1 MKKTLHPID
10 FEHRRNQFFN
20 KIKKGVA
27 IFPSAPETIRNNDVH
42 HEYRQDSNF
51 YYLSGFEEA
60 NSILLFDSNSKTPFQ
75 MFVQPKDA
83 TKELW
88 EGKIIGPEGAK
99 KDYGADAAFA
109 SNDPKHF
116 DEAFVKALLEAEV
129 LYYRVGYNEEWDRR
143 IFSLMKKAI
152 RQLGRTGR
160 GFWPIH
166 DPNEILGEMRLIKTR
181 AEAERLEHAAN
192 ITAEAHVSAMR
203 IAKPGMF
210 EYEIEAALYHAFR
223 GQGAGRLGY
232 GSIVAGGS
240 NACVLHYVANNKKLG
255 DKDLLLIDAGAEFE
269 YYTADITR
277 CFPVGGQFTQEQ
289 KEIYSAVLKAQ
300 KSCVKM
306 ARPGKSMKDLH
317 HHAIEVLVEELKK
330 LKVLKGSTASLIKT
344 KAYLPYYPHGT
355 GHWLGM
361 DVHDTGRY
369 FSESYDTPRK
379 LEPGMVITIEP
390 GLYFGVGNKGPA
402 KYQGIGV
409 RIEDDVLITSSGNKV
424 LTTGAPKEIEEIET
438 LCNAN

>member
-1 MKKTLHPID
+1 MKKPLHPID
-10 FEHRRNQFFN
+10 FSHRRKQFLT

-27 IFPSAPETIRNNDVH
+27 VFPAAPEVIRNNDVH

-51 YYLSGFEEA
+51 FYLSGFEEP
-60 NSILLFDSNSKTPFQ
+60 NSILLFANQTKTPFQ
-75 MFVQPKDA
+75 MFVQPKDT

-99 KDYGADAAFA
+99 KHFGADAAF
-109 SNDPKHF
+109 SSSDPSLF
-116 DEAFVKALLEAEV
+116 NEAFVKALLEADV
-129 LYYRVGYNEEWDRR
+129 LYYRLGLNEDWDRR
-143 IFSLMKKAI
+143 IFSLMKKAV

-181 AEAERLEHAAN
+181 AEAERLERAAN
-192 ITAEAHVSAMR
+192 ITAEAHVSAMK

-240 NACVLHYVANNKKLG
+240 NACVLHYVANNKYLE
-255 DKDLLLIDAGAEFE
+255 DKELLLIDAGAEFD

-277 CFPVGGQFTQEQ
+277 CFPTNGQFTPEQ
-289 KEIYSAVLKAQ
+289 REIYSAVLKAQ

-317 HHAIEVLVEELKK
+317 NHAIEVLVEELKN
-330 LKVLKGSTASLIKT
+330 LKILKGSSASLIKQ
-344 KAYLPYYPHGT
+344 KAYLPFFPHGT

-361 DVHDTGRY
+361 DVHDSGRY
-369 FSESYDTPRK
+369 FSESYDTPRH

-390 GLYFGVGNKGPA
+390 GLYFGESSKGPS
-402 KYQGIGV
+402 KYKGIGI

-424 LTTGAPKEIEEIET
+424 LTTGAPKEIEEIES
-438 LCNAN
+438 LCQST

>member
-1 MKKTLHPID
+1 MKKTIHPID
-10 FEHRRNQFFN
+10 FNYRRKHFLA
-20 KIKKGVA
+20 KIKRGVA
-27 IFPSAPETIRNNDVH
+27 VFPSAPEVIRNNDVH

-51 YYLSGFEEA
+51 YYLSGFQEP
-60 NSILLFDSNSKTPFQ
+60 NSILLLAQQSNNPFQ

-99 KDYGADAAFA
+99 KHFGADAAF
-109 SNDPKHF
+109 SSQDPQHF
-116 DEAFVKALLEAEV
+116 DDAFVNALLEADV
-129 LYYRVGYNEEWDRR
+129 LYYRLGQNEQWDRR
-143 IFSLMKKAI
+143 IFSLMKKAV

-160 GFWPIH
+160 GMWPIH
-166 DPNEILGEMRLIKTR
+166 DPNEILGEMRLIKTK
-181 AEAERLEHAAN
+181 AEAERLEQAAN
-192 ITAEAHVSAMR
+192 ITAEAHVNAMK
-203 IAKPGMF
+203 IAKPGMY

-232 GSIVAGGS
+232 GSIVAGGA
-240 NACVLHYVANNKKLG
+240 NACVLHYVANSKKLETQ
-255 DKDLLLIDAGAEFE
+255 DLLLIDAGAEFD

-277 CFPVGGQFTQEQ
+277 CFPVSGQFTTEQ

-317 HHAIEVLVEELKK
+317 NHAIEVLVEELKR
-330 LKVLKGSTASLIKT
+330 LKILKGSSASLIKN
-344 KAYLPYYPHGT
+344 KAYLPFYPHGT

-361 DVHDTGRY
+361 DVHDSGRY
-369 FSESYDTPRK
+369 FSECYDTPRK

-390 GLYFGVGNKGPA
+390 GLYFSAGTKAPSR
-402 KYQGIGV
+402 YHGIGI

-438 LCNAN
+438 LCQSH

>member
-1 MKKTLHPID
+1 
-10 FEHRRNQFFN
+10 
-20 KIKKGVA
+20 
-27 IFPSAPETIRNNDVH
+27 
-42 HEYRQDSNF
+42 
-51 YYLSGFEEA
+51 
-60 NSILLFDSNSKTPFQ
+60 
-75 MFVQPKDA
+75 MFVQPKNP

-88 EGKIIGPEGAK
+88 EGPIVGPEGAK
-99 KDYGADAAFA
+99 KHFGANSAFP
-109 SNDPKHF
+109 STDPKYF
-116 DEAFVKALLEAEV
+116 DEAFIKALLEAEV
-129 LYYRVGYNEEWDRR
+129 LYYRLGQNEDWDRR
-143 IFSLMKKAI
+143 IFSLMKQAV

-192 ITAEAHVSAMR
+192 ITAEAHVSAMK
-203 IAKPGMF
+203 IAKPGMY

-232 GSIVAGGS
+232 GSIVAGGA
-240 NACVLHYVANNKKLG
+240 NACVLHYVANNKKL
-255 DKDLLLIDAGAEFE
+255 DNQDLLLIDAGAEFE

-277 CFPVGGQFTQEQ
+277 CFPINGQFTQEQ
-289 KEIYSAVLKAQ
+289 KDIYLAVLKAQ

-306 ARPGKSMKDLH
+306 AKPGKSMKDLH

-330 LKVLKGSTASLIKT
+330 LKVLKGTSSQLIKN
-344 KAYLPYYPHGT
+344 KAYLPFYPHGT

-361 DVHDTGRY
+361 DVHDSGRY
-369 FSESYDTPRK
+369 FSENYDTPRK

-390 GLYFGVGNKGPA
+390 GLYFGSGSKGPS
-402 KYQGIGV
+402 KYQGIGI
-409 RIEDDVLITSSGNKV
+409 RIEDDVLITTSGNKV

-438 LCNAN
+438 LCNSN